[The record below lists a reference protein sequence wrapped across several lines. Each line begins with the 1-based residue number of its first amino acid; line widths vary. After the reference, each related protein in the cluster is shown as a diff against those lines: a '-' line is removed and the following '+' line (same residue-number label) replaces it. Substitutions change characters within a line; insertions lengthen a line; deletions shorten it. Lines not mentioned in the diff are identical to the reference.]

1 MPKSIVETLDAFRK
15 QEIAFAEA
23 ELILKEHKEQA
34 VLKRNSVSRAQVPVA
49 DKSLWEEL
57 IRPGLEVAFQGL
69 VGSAAE
75 GLSYLFSRDHESYRV
90 AIALAAQAVEIT
102 EVLEARMGL
111 LSQVTQ
117 RFVLTAINP
126 HSDVVEM
133 EQVLSGSAESTL
145 SFLD

>member
-1 MPKSIVETLDAFRK
+1 MSKSIVETLDAFRK